1 MMTYNC
7 IGYQGCLDVGPE
19 EIVCER
25 VDVFSGVTK
34 SGGVHYKDLVVVVQ
48 ALDLH
53 LLFKASVLNH
63 SCQSPCHLISCKAE
77 YVISISL
84 LERKQK

>member
-1 MMTYNC
+1 ME
-7 IGYQGCLDVGPE
+7 PE
-19 EIVCER
+19 EVVCER

-53 LLFKASVLNH
+53 LLFKASVLDH
-63 SCQSPCHLISCKAE
+63 FCQSPCHLISCKAE
-77 YVISISL
+77 NVISISL
-84 LERKQK
+84 KKLGKETEI